1 MCNGR
6 AMSRFGTYCGRMKR
20 WWWVVGGLVVLV
32 LVLVV
37 VDRVTVRIAEG
48 TAVRSMEQG
57 DVELT
62 DANLDILGFPFLTQ
76 VAGGELDHVTG
87 SAATA
92 TFGGYTVTDLD
103 LDARGVSTSD
113 PYVVRSGTA
122 TGLLEPSSLDAVVT
136 KAAGNPVTFS
146 TEGDLLVASMDVL
159 GVPLSARLTPR
170 VDGNTIA
177 VDVSALTL
185 GPATITISDLPAPIA
200 KLVTNL
206 TVPLDLP
213 QGVSLTSV
221 GVSDG
226 AIRVELS
233 GKDVALADL
242 AVS

>member
-1 MCNGR
+1 MRN
-6 AMSRFGTYCGRMKR
+6 AQAAPSAGTYCGRMKR
-20 WWWVVGGLVVLV
+20 WWWVVGGVVALV

-76 VAGGELDHVTG
+76 VAAGELGHVTG

-92 TFGGYTVTDLD
+92 TFGGYTVTDLR
-103 LDARGVSTSD
+103 LDARDVGTSD
-113 PYVVRSGTA
+113 PYVVQSGTA
-122 TGLLEPSSLDAVVT
+122 TGLLAPSSLDA
-136 KAAGNPVTFS
+136 
-146 TEGDLLVASMDVL
+146 DLLVASMEVL
-159 GVPLSARLTPR
+159 GVPLSAKLTPR

-185 GPATITISDLPAPIA
+185 GPATVTVSDLPPSIA
-200 KLVTNL
+200 RLVTNL

-213 QGVSLTSV
+213 EGVTLTSV
-221 GVSDG
+221 GVTDG
-226 AIRVELS
+226 AIRVELA

>member
-1 MCNGR
+1 
-6 AMSRFGTYCGRMKR
+6 MKR
-20 WWWVVGGLVVLV
+20 WWWAVGALVALV

-37 VDRVTVRIAEG
+37 VDRVTVRIAES

-57 DVELT
+57 AVELT
-62 DANLDILGFPFLTQ
+62 DAHLDILGFPFLTQ
-76 VAGGELDHVTG
+76 VASGELGHVMGTAE
-87 SAATA
+87 SA
-92 TFGGYTVTDLD
+92 TFGGHTVTDVRI
-103 LDARGVSTSD
+103 DARDVSTAD

-122 TGLLEPSSLDAVVT
+122 TGLLAPASLDAVVSE
-136 KAAGNPVTFS
+136 AVGEPVAFS
-146 TEGDLLVASMDVL
+146 TDGDQLVASMNVL
-159 GVPLSARLTPR
+159 GLPLAAKLTPR

-177 VDVSALTL
+177 VDVSELTL

-200 KLVTNL
+200 RLVANL

-213 QGVSLTSV
+213 QGVTLTSV

-226 AIRVELS
+226 AIRVELA

>member
-1 MCNGR
+1 
-6 AMSRFGTYCGRMKR
+6 MKR
-20 WWWVVGGLVVLV
+20 WWWVVGGVVALV

-76 VAGGELDHVTG
+76 VAAGELGHVTG

-92 TFGGYTVTDLD
+92 TFGGYTVTDLR
-103 LDARGVSTSD
+103 LDARDVGTSD
-113 PYVVRSGTA
+113 PYVVQSGTA
-122 TGLLEPSSLDAVVT
+122 TGLLAPSSLDAVVSE
-136 KAAGNPVTFS
+136 AVGEPVAFS
-146 TEGDLLVASMDVL
+146 TDGDLLVASMEVL
-159 GVPLSARLTPR
+159 GVPLSAKLTPR

-185 GPATITISDLPAPIA
+185 GPATVTVSDLPPSIA
-200 KLVTNL
+200 RLVTNL

-213 QGVSLTSV
+213 EGVTLTSV
-221 GVSDG
+221 GVTDG
-226 AIRVELS
+226 AIRVELA